1 MQFKLSNCIISIQ
14 IMYLNGIEFIFMRAI
29 FLFLALTFPSLL
41 LAAPSKTLRCVT
53 THYPPFT
60 IYDEKADTFTGL
72 DIDYIKF
79 IEKNLNLK
87 IDVVHLPWARV
98 KKEMELG
105 YYDCYF
111 SLANYK
117 ERTEYLDFTSEPL
130 HTTKFGLFTLN
141 EDNLLIDDLSKAAI
155 AMLRGVILPK
165 IIAKKYSLDENN
177 LLRSLSTKDTF
188 ELLEKKRVEYAIT
201 NYQAGLWYSKEYKNI
216 YARQLNDFTFPTY
229 IAFKRGVIDTKLV
242 DEQIKRFKAQAQ

>member
-1 MQFKLSNCIISIQ
+1 
-14 IMYLNGIEFIFMRAI
+14 MRATL
-29 FLFLALTFPSLL
+29 LFLALTFPSLL

-98 KKEMELG
+98 KKEMKLG

-130 HTTKFGLFTLN
+130 HTTKYGLFTLN
-141 EDNLLIDDLSKAAI
+141 EDNLLTDDLSKAAI
-155 AMLRGVILPK
+155 AMLRGVILPE
-165 IIAKKYSLDENN
+165 IIATKYTINENN
-177 LLRSLSTKDTF
+177 LLRSLSTEATF
-188 ELLEKKRVEYAIT
+188 ELLEKNRVQYAIT
-201 NYQAGLWYSKEYKNI
+201 NYQAGLWYSKKYKNI
-216 YARQLNDFTFPTY
+216 YAKQLNDYSFPVY

-242 DEQIKRFKAQAQ
+242 DEKIKQFKAQK

>member
-1 MQFKLSNCIISIQ
+1 
-14 IMYLNGIEFIFMRAI
+14 MRATL
-29 FLFLALTFPSLL
+29 LFLALTFPSLL

-98 KKEMELG
+98 KKEMKLG

-130 HTTKFGLFTLN
+130 HTTKYGLFTLN
-141 EDNLLIDDLSKAAI
+141 EDNLLTDDLSKAAI
-155 AMLRGVILPK
+155 AMLRGVILPE
-165 IIAKKYSLDENN
+165 IITTKYTINENN
-177 LLRSLSTKDTF
+177 LLRSLSTEATF
-188 ELLEKKRVEYAIT
+188 ELLEKNRVQYAIT
-201 NYQAGLWYSKEYKNI
+201 NYQAGLWYSKKYKNI
-216 YARQLNDFTFPTY
+216 YARQLNDYSFPVY
-229 IAFKRGVIDTKLV
+229 IAFKRGVMDTKLV

>member
-177 LLRSLSTKDTF
+177 H
-188 ELLEKKRVEYAIT
+188 
-201 NYQAGLWYSKEYKNI
+201 SKEYKNI
-216 YARQLNDFTFPTY
+216 YARQLNEFTFPTY

>member
-1 MQFKLSNCIISIQ
+1 
-14 IMYLNGIEFIFMRAI
+14 MRATL
-29 FLFLALTFPSLL
+29 LFLALTFPSLL

-98 KKEMELG
+98 KKEMKLG

-130 HTTKFGLFTLN
+130 HTTKYGLFTLN
-141 EDNLLIDDLSKAAI
+141 EDNLLTDDLSKAAI
-155 AMLRGVILPK
+155 AMLRGVILPE
-165 IIAKKYSLDENN
+165 IIATKYTINENN
-177 LLRSLSTKDTF
+177 LLRSLSTEATF
-188 ELLEKKRVEYAIT
+188 ELLEKNRVQYAIT
-201 NYQAGLWYSKEYKNI
+201 NYQAGLWYSKKYKNI
-216 YARQLNDFTFPTY
+216 YARQLNDYSFPVY
-229 IAFKRGVIDTKLV
+229 IAFKRGVMDTKLV
-242 DEQIKRFKAQAQ
+242 DEQIKQFKTQK

>member
-14 IMYLNGIEFIFMRAI
+14 IMYLNGIEFIFMRATL
-29 FLFLALTFPSLL
+29 LFLALTFPSLL

-98 KKEMELG
+98 KKEMALG

-111 SLANYK
+111 SLANTE
-117 ERTEYLDFTSEPL
+117 ERAKYLDFTSVPL
-130 HTTKFGLFTLN
+130 HTTKYGLFALN
-141 EDNLLIDDLSKAAI
+141 KDKLLTDDLSNTPI
-155 AMLRGVILPK
+155 AMLRGVILPE
-165 IIAKKYSLDENN
+165 IIATKYTINENN

-201 NYQAGLWYSKEYKNI
+201 NYQAGLWYSKKYKNI
-216 YARQLNDFTFPTY
+216 YARQLNDYSFPVY

-242 DEQIKRFKAQAQ
+242 DEKIKQFKAQK

>member
-1 MQFKLSNCIISIQ
+1 
-14 IMYLNGIEFIFMRAI
+14 MRAI
-29 FLFLALTFPSLL
+29 FLFLALTLPSLL

-60 IYDEKADTFTGL
+60 IYDEKEDTFTGL

-98 KKEMELG
+98 KKEMKLG

-141 EDNLLIDDLSKAAI
+141 EDNLLTDDLSKAAI
-155 AMLRGVILPK
+155 AMLRGVILPE
-165 IIAKKYSLDENN
+165 IIATKYTINENN
-177 LLRSLSTKDTF
+177 LLRSLSTEATF
-188 ELLEKKRVEYAIT
+188 ELLEKNRVQYAIT
-201 NYQAGLWYSKEYKNI
+201 NYQAGLWYSKKYKNI
-216 YARQLNDFTFPTY
+216 YARQLNDYSFPVY
-229 IAFKRGVIDTKLV
+229 IAFKRGVMDTKLV
-242 DEQIKRFKAQAQ
+242 DEQIRRFKAQAQ